1 MRRRRGG
8 FTIIE
13 LLTVM
18 ILIGIL
24 ASIALL
30 KYIDLRHRARTAA
43 VVSDL
48 QAVRLAA
55 YGAYYETNTWPSQAA
70 PGVVPAGLVQYL
82 PTNFSFDKP
91 EYTLEWVNLA
101 PPGGG
106 SSATMQVYVNVTSAD
121 PRLQHAIEQSLG
133 SKTPYISVGGTL
145 TFIIVG
151 PDGKA

>member
-8 FTIIE
+8 FTIVE

-18 ILIGIL
+18 IVIGIL
-24 ASIALL
+24 AGIALL

-43 VVSDL
+43 VVADL

-55 YGAYYETNTWPSQAA
+55 YGAYYETNTWPAQAA

-82 PTNFSFDKP
+82 PANFSFGKP

-106 SSATMQVYVNVTSAD
+106 PSATMQVYVNVTSAD
-121 PRLQHAIEQSLG
+121 PRLQRAIEQSLG
-133 SKTPYISVGGTL
+133 NKTPFISVGGTL

-151 PDGKA
+151 PDGRA